1 MTRATELTDAVELV
15 LGEIAPAAGYHTD
28 IKAVYGVA
36 EVKPDKALL
45 PCILVRIASDG
56 SESRVGPTAKRQI
69 DYEIEGVFSR
79 AASLQDLQRCHHD
92 ILRAL
97 GFGTD
102 LPNRPLKPGWVG
114 EESAEF
120 DMATEGGTN
129 RTVKVLVQL
138 EYVEK
143 Y

>member
-1 MTRATELTDAVELV
+1 MTKATELTDAVELV

-36 EVKPDKALL
+36 EVKPDKAAL
-45 PCILVRIASDG
+45 PCLLVRVNDDSG
-56 SESRVGPTAKRQI
+56 VERVGIQVKRVVE
-69 DYEIEGVFSR
+69 YEIQGVFSR
-79 AASLQDLQRCHHD
+79 TATLQEMQLCHHD
-92 ILRAL
+92 ILKAL
-97 GFGTD
+97 GYGQN
-102 LPNRPLKPGWVG
+102 LPGRPLKPGWVG

-120 DMATEGGTN
+120 DLAPEGGTQ
-129 RTVKVLVQL
+129 RSVTARITL